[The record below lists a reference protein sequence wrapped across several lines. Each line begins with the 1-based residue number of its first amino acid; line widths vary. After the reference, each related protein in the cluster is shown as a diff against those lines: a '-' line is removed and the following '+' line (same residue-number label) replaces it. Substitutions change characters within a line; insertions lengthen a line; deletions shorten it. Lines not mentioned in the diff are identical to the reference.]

1 MKKIIYYLFLILP
14 FIDLIT
20 SFTERINGNIVSIWT
35 IFKGILILFSGIYIL
50 FITKS
55 KYKKKSIIYYL
66 LLSIFSI
73 IHILIGNNSYVSSV
87 TQLIKFMFLPIIFIF
102 LLNYNDDYKISYIEM
117 KKILKYNVFFILTT
131 ILIAKL
137 TNTGFNSYSDT
148 VTTGVVGWY
157 YSANE
162 ISGIITILFPLFLED
177 ILKNNKYSFILVMYV
192 IFMMMMLGTKT
203 PLLGVLISL
212 ITLFIHILLKDK
224 NKKNIF
230 KIVFFISYTVI
241 LFFNSSYLS
250 NLNSGRYISTTNA
263 VFSSRDIYLNNTTRE
278 YINHNLEEKLFG
290 LGSTNNKVLE
300 KYVEMDFYDL
310 LYRYGII
317 GFIIF
322 MIPFFKIVLKMMEYA
337 LSQLNNYNYDK
348 MILILI
354 TMLSLLIAFFAG
366 HILSAPAVSIYFGIT
381 IILYMNIDKE
391 TLWK

>member
-1 MKKIIYYLFLILP
+1 MKKSIYYLFLILP

-20 SFTERINGNIVSIWT
+20 SFTERINGNIVSIGT

-55 KYKKKSIIYYL
+55 KYKKKSIIYYV

-102 LLNYNDDYKISYIEM
+102 LLNYNDDYKISYIEL

-212 ITLFIHILLKDK
+212 IALFIHILVKDK

-230 KIVFFISYTVI
+230 KILFFISYTVI

-250 NLNSGRYISTTNA
+250 NLNSGRYISATNA
-263 VFSSRDIYLNNTTRE
+263 VFSSRDVYLNNTTRE
-278 YINHNLEEKLFG
+278 YINSNLEGKLFG

-322 MIPFFKIVLKMMEYA
+322 IIPFFRIVLKMMEYA
-337 LSQLNNYNYDK
+337 LSHLKNYNYDK

-381 IILYMNIDKE
+381 IILYLNMDKE
-391 TLWK
+391 RI

>member
-20 SFTERINGNIVSIWT
+20 SFTERINGNIVSIGT

-212 ITLFIHILLKDK
+212 IALFIHILLKDK

-337 LSQLNNYNYDK
+337 LSHLNNYNYDK

-391 TLWK
+391 TL

>member
-20 SFTERINGNIVSIWT
+20 SFTERINGNIVSIGT

-148 VTTGVVGWY
+148 ITTGVVGWY

-212 ITLFIHILLKDK
+212 IALFIHILLKDK

-278 YINHNLEEKLFG
+278 YINHNLEKKLFG

-337 LSQLNNYNYDK
+337 LSHLNNYNYDK

-391 TLWK
+391 TL

>member
-1 MKKIIYYLFLILP
+1 MKKSIYYLFLILP

-20 SFTERINGNIVSIWT
+20 SFTERINGNIVSIGT

-55 KYKKKSIIYYL
+55 KYKNKSIIYYL

-102 LLNYNDDYKISYIEM
+102 LLNYNDDYKISYIEL

-212 ITLFIHILLKDK
+212 IALFIHILFKDK

-250 NLNSGRYISTTNA
+250 NLNSGRYTSTTNA
-263 VFSSRDIYLNNTTRE
+263 VFSSRDVYLNNTTRE
-278 YINHNLEEKLFG
+278 YINSNLEGKLFG
-290 LGSTNNKVLE
+290 LGSMSNKVLE

-322 MIPFFKIVLKMMEYA
+322 VIPFFRIILKMMEYA
-337 LSQLNNYNYDK
+337 LSHLKNYNYDK

-381 IILYMNIDKE
+381 IILYLNMDKE
-391 TLWK
+391 TI

>member
-20 SFTERINGNIVSIWT
+20 SFTERINGNIVSIGT

-73 IHILIGNNSYVSSV
+73 IHILIGNNSYVSSI

-212 ITLFIHILLKDK
+212 IALFIHILLKDK

-337 LSQLNNYNYDK
+337 LSHLNNYNYDK

-391 TLWK
+391 TL

>member
-20 SFTERINGNIVSIWT
+20 SFTERINGNIVSIGT

-212 ITLFIHILLKDK
+212 IALFIHILLKDK

-337 LSQLNNYNYDK
+337 LSHLNNYNYDK

-354 TMLSLLIAFFAG
+354 TMLSLLISFFAG

-391 TLWK
+391 TL

>member
-20 SFTERINGNIVSIWT
+20 SFTERINGNIVSIGT

-73 IHILIGNNSYVSSV
+73 IHILIGNNSYVRSV
-87 TQLIKFMFLPIIFIF
+87 TQLIKFMFLLIIFIF
-102 LLNYNDDYKISYIEM
+102 LINYNDDYKISYIEM

-212 ITLFIHILLKDK
+212 IALFIHILLKDK

-337 LSQLNNYNYDK
+337 LSHLNNYNYDK

-391 TLWK
+391 TL

>member
-1 MKKIIYYLFLILP
+1 M
-14 FIDLIT
+14 
-20 SFTERINGNIVSIWT
+20 
-35 IFKGILILFSGIYIL
+35 
-50 FITKS
+50 
-55 KYKKKSIIYYL
+55 
-66 LLSIFSI
+66 
-73 IHILIGNNSYVSSV
+73 IGNNSYVSSV

-212 ITLFIHILLKDK
+212 IALFIHILLKDK

-337 LSQLNNYNYDK
+337 LSHLNNYNYDK

-391 TLWK
+391 TL

>member
-1 MKKIIYYLFLILP
+1 MKKSIYYLFLILP

-20 SFTERINGNIVSIWT
+20 SFTERINGNIVSIGT

-55 KYKKKSIIYYL
+55 KYKNKSIIYYL
-66 LLSIFSI
+66 LLSIFSV
-73 IHILIGNNSYVSSV
+73 IHILIGNNSYISSV

-102 LLNYNDDYKISYIEM
+102 LLNYNDDYKISYIEL

-137 TNTGFNSYSDT
+137 TNTGFNSYSDAI
-148 VTTGVVGWY
+148 TTGVVGWY

-212 ITLFIHILLKDK
+212 IALFIHILLKDK

-230 KIVFFISYTVI
+230 KIVFFRNYI
-241 LFFNSSYLS
+241 L
-250 NLNSGRYISTTNA
+250 
-263 VFSSRDIYLNNTTRE
+263 
-278 YINHNLEEKLFG
+278 
-290 LGSTNNKVLE
+290 
-300 KYVEMDFYDL
+300 
-310 LYRYGII
+310 
-317 GFIIF
+317 
-322 MIPFFKIVLKMMEYA
+322 
-337 LSQLNNYNYDK
+337 
-348 MILILI
+348 
-354 TMLSLLIAFFAG
+354 
-366 HILSAPAVSIYFGIT
+366 
-381 IILYMNIDKE
+381 
-391 TLWK
+391 

>member
-20 SFTERINGNIVSIWT
+20 SFTERINGNIVSIGT

-212 ITLFIHILLKDK
+212 IALFIHILIKDK

-322 MIPFFKIVLKMMEYA
+322 MIPFFKIVLKMMDYA
-337 LSQLNNYNYDK
+337 LSHLNNYNYDK

-391 TLWK
+391 TL

>member
-20 SFTERINGNIVSIWT
+20 SFTERINGNIVSIGT

-212 ITLFIHILLKDK
+212 IALFIHILLKDK

-310 LYRYGII
+310 LYRFGII

-337 LSQLNNYNYDK
+337 LSHLNNYNYDK

-391 TLWK
+391 TL

>member
-20 SFTERINGNIVSIWT
+20 SFTERINGNIVSIGT

-148 VTTGVVGWY
+148 FTTGVVGWY

-337 LSQLNNYNYDK
+337 LSHLNNYNYDK

-391 TLWK
+391 TL

>member
-20 SFTERINGNIVSIWT
+20 SFTERINGNIVSIGT

-192 IFMMMMLGTKT
+192 IFMVMMLGTKT

-212 ITLFIHILLKDK
+212 IALFIHILLKDK

-337 LSQLNNYNYDK
+337 LSHLNNYNYDK

-391 TLWK
+391 TL

>member
-20 SFTERINGNIVSIWT
+20 SFTERINGNIVSIGT

-212 ITLFIHILLKDK
+212 IALFIHILLKDK

-337 LSQLNNYNYDK
+337 LSHLNNYNYDK

-381 IILYMNIDKE
+381 IILYLNIDKE
-391 TLWK
+391 TL

>member
-20 SFTERINGNIVSIWT
+20 SFTERINGNIVSIGT

-212 ITLFIHILLKDK
+212 IALFIHILLKDK

-322 MIPFFKIVLKMMEYA
+322 MIPFFKIVLKMMGYA
-337 LSQLNNYNYDK
+337 LSHLNNYNYDK

-391 TLWK
+391 TL

>member
-20 SFTERINGNIVSIWT
+20 SFTERINGNIVSIGT

-55 KYKKKSIIYYL
+55 RYKKKSIIYYL

-212 ITLFIHILLKDK
+212 IALFIHILIKDK

-310 LYRYGII
+310 LYRFGII

-337 LSQLNNYNYDK
+337 LSHLNNYNYDK

-381 IILYMNIDKE
+381 IILYLNIDKE
-391 TLWK
+391 TL

>member
-20 SFTERINGNIVSIWT
+20 SFTERINGNIVSIGT

-192 IFMMMMLGTKT
+192 IFMMVMLGTKT

-337 LSQLNNYNYDK
+337 LSHLNNYNYDK

-391 TLWK
+391 TL

>member
-20 SFTERINGNIVSIWT
+20 SFTERINGNIVSIGT

-212 ITLFIHILLKDK
+212 IALFIHILIKDK

-310 LYRYGII
+310 LYRFGII

-337 LSQLNNYNYDK
+337 LSHLNNYNYDK

-391 TLWK
+391 TL

>member
-20 SFTERINGNIVSIWT
+20 SFTERINGNIVSIGT

-212 ITLFIHILLKDK
+212 IALFIHILLKDK

-278 YINHNLEEKLFG
+278 YINHNLEKKLFG

-337 LSQLNNYNYDK
+337 LSHLNNYNYDK

-391 TLWK
+391 TL

>member
-1 MKKIIYYLFLILP
+1 MKKSIYYLFLILP

-20 SFTERINGNIVSIWT
+20 SFTERINGNIVSIGT

-55 KYKKKSIIYYL
+55 KYKNKSIIYYL

-102 LLNYNDDYKISYIEM
+102 LLNYNDDYKISYIEL

-212 ITLFIHILLKDK
+212 IALFIHILFKDK

-241 LFFNSSYLS
+241 LFFNSSYLN
-250 NLNSGRYISTTNA
+250 NLNSGRYTSATNA
-263 VFSSRDIYLNNTTRE
+263 VFSSRDVYLNNTTRE
-278 YINHNLEEKLFG
+278 YINSNLEGKLFG

-300 KYVEMDFYDL
+300 KYVEMDFYDV

-322 MIPFFKIVLKMMEYA
+322 VIPFFRIVLKMMEYA
-337 LSQLNNYNYDK
+337 LSHLKKYNYDK

-381 IILYMNIDKE
+381 IILYLNMDKE
-391 TLWK
+391 TI

>member
-20 SFTERINGNIVSIWT
+20 SFTERINGNIVSIGT

-212 ITLFIHILLKDK
+212 IALFIHILIKDK

-263 VFSSRDIYLNNTTRE
+263 VFSSRDIYLNNTTKE

-310 LYRYGII
+310 LYRFGII

-337 LSQLNNYNYDK
+337 LSHLNNYNYDK

-381 IILYMNIDKE
+381 IILYLNIDKE
-391 TLWK
+391 TL

>member
-20 SFTERINGNIVSIWT
+20 SFTERINGNIVSIGT

-212 ITLFIHILLKDK
+212 IALFIHILLKDK

-241 LFFNSSYLS
+241 LIFNSSYLS

-337 LSQLNNYNYDK
+337 LSHLNNYNYDK

-391 TLWK
+391 TL

>member
-20 SFTERINGNIVSIWT
+20 SFTERINGNIVSIGT

-212 ITLFIHILLKDK
+212 IALFIHILLKDK

-310 LYRYGII
+310 LYRFGII

-337 LSQLNNYNYDK
+337 LSHLNNYNYDK

-381 IILYMNIDKE
+381 IILYLNIDKE
-391 TLWK
+391 TL

>member
-20 SFTERINGNIVSIWT
+20 SFTERINGNIVSIGT

-73 IHILIGNNSYVSSV
+73 IHILIGNNSYVSSG

-177 ILKNNKYSFILVMYV
+177 ILKNNKYSFMLVMYV

-212 ITLFIHILLKDK
+212 IALFIHILIKDK

-263 VFSSRDIYLNNTTRE
+263 VFSSRDIYLNNTTKE

-310 LYRYGII
+310 LYRFGII

-337 LSQLNNYNYDK
+337 LSHLNNYNYDK

-391 TLWK
+391 TL

>member
-1 MKKIIYYLFLILP
+1 MKKSIYYLFLILP

-20 SFTERINGNIVSIWT
+20 SFTERINGNIVSIGT

-55 KYKKKSIIYYL
+55 KYKNKSIIYYL

-102 LLNYNDDYKISYIEM
+102 LLNYNDDYKISYIEL

-212 ITLFIHILLKDK
+212 IALFIHILFKDK

-241 LFFNSSYLS
+241 LFFNSSYLN
-250 NLNSGRYISTTNA
+250 NLNSGRYTSATNA
-263 VFSSRDIYLNNTTRE
+263 VFSSRDVYLNNTTRE
-278 YINHNLEEKLFG
+278 YINSNLEGKLFG

-322 MIPFFKIVLKMMEYA
+322 VIPFFRIVLKMMEYA
-337 LSQLNNYNYDK
+337 LSHLKKYNYDK

-381 IILYMNIDKE
+381 IILYLNMDKE
-391 TLWK
+391 TI

>member
-1 MKKIIYYLFLILP
+1 MKKSIYYLFLILP

-20 SFTERINGNIVSIWT
+20 SFTERINGNIVSIGT

-55 KYKKKSIIYYL
+55 KYKNKSIIYYL

-102 LLNYNDDYKISYIEM
+102 LLNYNDDYKISYIEL

-212 ITLFIHILLKDK
+212 IALFIHILFKDK

-241 LFFNSSYLS
+241 LFFNSSYLN
-250 NLNSGRYISTTNA
+250 NLNSGRYTSATNA
-263 VFSSRDIYLNNTTRE
+263 VFSSRDVYLNNTTRE
-278 YINHNLEEKLFG
+278 YINSNLEGKLFG

-300 KYVEMDFYDL
+300 KYIEMDFYDV

-322 MIPFFKIVLKMMEYA
+322 VIPFFRIVLKMMEYA
-337 LSQLNNYNYDK
+337 LSHLKKYNYDK

-381 IILYMNIDKE
+381 IILYLNMDKE
-391 TLWK
+391 TI

>member
-20 SFTERINGNIVSIWT
+20 SFTERINGNIVSIGT

-212 ITLFIHILLKDK
+212 IALFIHILLKDK

-317 GFIIF
+317 GFITF

-337 LSQLNNYNYDK
+337 LSHLNNYNYDK

-391 TLWK
+391 TL

>member
-337 LSQLNNYNYDK
+337 LSHLNNYNYDK

>member
-20 SFTERINGNIVSIWT
+20 SFTERINGNIVSIGT

-212 ITLFIHILLKDK
+212 IALFIHILLKDK

-290 LGSTNNKVLE
+290 LGSANNKVLE

-337 LSQLNNYNYDK
+337 LSHLNNYNYDK

-391 TLWK
+391 TL

>member
-20 SFTERINGNIVSIWT
+20 SFTERINGNIVSIGT

-212 ITLFIHILLKDK
+212 IALFIHILLKDK

-290 LGSTNNKVLE
+290 LRSTNNKVLE

-337 LSQLNNYNYDK
+337 LSHLNNYNYDK

-391 TLWK
+391 TL

>member
-20 SFTERINGNIVSIWT
+20 SFTERINGNIVSIGT

-162 ISGIITILFPLFLED
+162 ISGIITILFPLFIED

-212 ITLFIHILLKDK
+212 IALFIHILLKDK
-224 NKKNIF
+224 NKKITPNIINIICFISLYFFIF
-230 KIVFFISYTVI
+230 K
-241 LFFNSSYLS
+241 LF
-250 NLNSGRYISTTNA
+250 
-263 VFSSRDIYLNNTTRE
+263 
-278 YINHNLEEKLFG
+278 
-290 LGSTNNKVLE
+290 
-300 KYVEMDFYDL
+300 
-310 LYRYGII
+310 
-317 GFIIF
+317 
-322 MIPFFKIVLKMMEYA
+322 
-337 LSQLNNYNYDK
+337 
-348 MILILI
+348 
-354 TMLSLLIAFFAG
+354 
-366 HILSAPAVSIYFGIT
+366 
-381 IILYMNIDKE
+381 
-391 TLWK
+391 

>member
-20 SFTERINGNIVSIWT
+20 SFTERINGNIVSIGT

-212 ITLFIHILLKDK
+212 IALFIHILLKDK

-278 YINHNLEEKLFG
+278 YINHNLEKKLFG

-337 LSQLNNYNYDK
+337 LSHLNNYNYDK

-354 TMLSLLIAFFAG
+354 TMLSLLISFFAG

-391 TLWK
+391 TL

>member
-20 SFTERINGNIVSIWT
+20 SFTERINGNIVSIGT

-102 LLNYNDDYKISYIEM
+102 LINYNDDYKISYIEM

-212 ITLFIHILLKDK
+212 IALFIHILLKDK

-241 LFFNSSYLS
+241 LIFNSSYLS

-337 LSQLNNYNYDK
+337 LSHLNNYNYDK

-366 HILSAPAVSIYFGIT
+366 HILSVPAVSIYFGIT

-391 TLWK
+391 TL

>member
-20 SFTERINGNIVSIWT
+20 SFTERINGNIVSIGT

-212 ITLFIHILLKDK
+212 IALFIHILLKDK

-241 LFFNSSYLS
+241 LIFNSSYLS

-278 YINHNLEEKLFG
+278 YINHNLEKKLFG

-337 LSQLNNYNYDK
+337 LSHLNNYNYDK

-391 TLWK
+391 TL

>member
-20 SFTERINGNIVSIWT
+20 SFTERINGNIVSIGT

-73 IHILIGNNSYVSSV
+73 IHILIGNNSYVSSG

-148 VTTGVVGWY
+148 ITTGVVGWY

-177 ILKNNKYSFILVMYV
+177 ILKNNKYSFMLVMYV

-212 ITLFIHILLKDK
+212 IALFIHILIKDK

-263 VFSSRDIYLNNTTRE
+263 VFSSRDIYLNNTTKE

-310 LYRYGII
+310 LYRFGII

-337 LSQLNNYNYDK
+337 LSHLNNYNYDK

-391 TLWK
+391 TL

>member
-20 SFTERINGNIVSIWT
+20 SFTERINGNIVSIGT

-337 LSQLNNYNYDK
+337 LSHLNNYNYDK

-354 TMLSLLIAFFAG
+354 TMLSLLISFFAG

-391 TLWK
+391 TL

>member
-20 SFTERINGNIVSIWT
+20 SFTERINGNIVSIGT

-73 IHILIGNNSYVSSV
+73 IHILIGNNSYVSSG

-212 ITLFIHILLKDK
+212 IALFIHILLKDK

-337 LSQLNNYNYDK
+337 LSHLNNYNYDK

-391 TLWK
+391 TL

>member
-1 MKKIIYYLFLILP
+1 MKNIIYYLFLILP

-20 SFTERINGNIVSIWT
+20 SFTERINGNIVSIGT

-102 LLNYNDDYKISYIEM
+102 LLIYNDDYKISYIEM

-212 ITLFIHILLKDK
+212 IALFIHILLKDK

-337 LSQLNNYNYDK
+337 LSHLNNYNYDK

-391 TLWK
+391 TL

>member
-20 SFTERINGNIVSIWT
+20 SFTERINGNIVSIGT

-212 ITLFIHILLKDK
+212 IVLFIHILLKDK

-337 LSQLNNYNYDK
+337 LSHLNNYNYDK

-391 TLWK
+391 TL